1 MAAAASSTGRE
12 IAQCGPA
19 TQTYVAPARPQGN
32 QISITSY
39 NIGAGQPESHTS
51 SASYKPFL
59 KKLTGDL
66 AALVPVSHVIC
77 FQEVSAVWAVNIT
90 KLVPQGGMR
99 PEGKLLCLWSAGRLA
114 GLRRCIHALC
124 VRDCGSIG
132 LNLFV
137 VSVILGELA
146 RHGPDIYV
154 CDSTG
159 RVEPTHRPI
168 VLKHHRHDA
177 M

>member
-77 FQEVSAVWAVNIT
+77 FQEVSAGWAVNIA

-99 PEGKLLCLWSAGRLA
+99 PEGKLQSPIWQ
-114 GLRRCIHALC
+114 GL
-124 VRDCGSIG
+124 
-132 LNLFV
+132 V
-137 VSVILGELA
+137 VNG
-146 RHGPDIYV
+146 GPIPHPPNTIRTRWIIPNHIA
-154 CDSTG
+154 SW
-159 RVEPTHRPI
+159 R
-168 VLKHHRHDA
+168 
-177 M
+177 